1 MGLMVGRRGFL
12 FTLAA
17 AAVGAATFD
26 PKSLLWVPTVQPI
39 VPVELTGTSAAAV
52 IAEQLELND
61 LAMRFAKEMAS
72 RLERHPSVTLR
83 EVMFKHAGHVHL
95 PGSLDVEDM
104 GRGSF
109 VPMPTRVMKVGIVGH
124 STADY
129 LDTMGAQMAAAVRS
143 KPVDMFAPIG
153 ADLRPSVPLTEC
165 AIGLATDPESGI
177 SVRAFRFQNN
187 EGTRAA
193 QTLTGVELAAGRWAA
208 SQARPRKPL
217 FLEG

>member
-1 MGLMVGRRGFL
+1 MAIGRRGFL

-26 PKSLLWVPTVQPI
+26 PKSLLWVPTVRPI
-39 VPVELTGTSAAAV
+39 VPVELSGTSAAAV

-61 LAMRFAKEMAS
+61 IAMRFAKEMAS

-109 VPMPTRVMKVGIVGH
+109 VPMPTRVMKVGVLGH

-129 LDTMGAQMAAAVRS
+129 LATMGDQMASDIRS
-143 KPVDMFAPIG
+143 RHDIDMFAPIG
-153 ADLRPSVPLTEC
+153 ADLRPGVPFSEC
-165 AIGLATDPESGI
+165 AIGVATDPESGI
-177 SVRAFRFQNN
+177 SVRALRFLH
-187 EGTRAA
+187 EGRGPA

-208 SQARPRKPL
+208 TTARPRKPL